1 MLVGYD
7 RARSPK
13 IPPGGG
19 KATGMDR
26 EPHLKKTAVL
36 SVGLDARKILEVG
49 GEVGMRLATLLSL
62 DLK

>member
-1 MLVGYD
+1 MLVGYGG
-7 RARSPK
+7 ARSLK

-19 KATGMDR
+19 RATGMDR
-26 EPHLKKTAVL
+26 EPRSKKTVIL
-36 SVGLDARKILEVG
+36 SVRLDAGEILEVG